1 VSLYTASKI
10 VSDWHTLLME
20 NVEARMCVSH
30 IAEPARKIFNPVK
43 NAGFSGS
50 WRRQHRLRR
59 FACTTF
65 YNFL

>member
-50 WRRQHRLRR
+50 
-59 FACTTF
+59 
-65 YNFL
+65 